1 MRIKS
6 TFCQRPVLNR
16 RLAPRDYNYQPQ
28 FQVLTRHKAFI
39 AERNYQLRGGTEF
52 DIEIISETVVETLR

>member
-6 TFCQRPVLNR
+6 TFRQRPVLNR

-28 FQVLTRHKAFI
+28 FQVLTSDEAFI
-39 AERNYQLRGGTEF
+39 AERSNQLRDGTEF
-52 DIEIISETVVETLR
+52 GTEIIFETVVETWR